1 MKLKLEEQERTQ
13 INQIKE
19 NEKTKV
25 HQEMESFKQLSEMKA
40 VTNETIAKEAK
51 PIDNKSIFEDDNN
64 DFGFEIIQPSDIE
77 PEIAPRSNGT
87 ISFKFTPRI
96 FPTPTRESQDQQEK
110 EVKIKIHLV
119 NQLKN
124 LIYYFKVAP

>member
-51 PIDNKSIFEDDNN
+51 PIDNKSIFEDDISMKKTEL
-64 DFGFEIIQPSDIE
+64 DFHFTRFE
-77 PEIAPRSNGT
+77 
-87 ISFKFTPRI
+87 
-96 FPTPTRESQDQQEK
+96 
-110 EVKIKIHLV
+110 
-119 NQLKN
+119 
-124 LIYYFKVAP
+124 